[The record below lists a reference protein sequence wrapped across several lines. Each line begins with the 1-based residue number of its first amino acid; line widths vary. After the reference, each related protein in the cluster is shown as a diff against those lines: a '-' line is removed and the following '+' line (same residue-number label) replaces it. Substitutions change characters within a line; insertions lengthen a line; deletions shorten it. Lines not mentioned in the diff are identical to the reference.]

1 MADKKILVA
10 YFSCSGVTMSAA
22 EEIAD
27 VLKADLGEIMP
38 EKPYT
43 AADLDWRD
51 KKSRSTIEM
60 NDDKCRPAMAAFGK
74 DVSKYDVVF
83 LGFPVW
89 WDITPRIIDT
99 FLEKYDLS
107 GKTIVPFAT
116 SGGSTIRGSVEHL
129 RKLYGDKM
137 EIKDGRTIN
146 GFDPE
151 EFESWVKELGI

>member
-1 MADKKILVA
+1 
-10 YFSCSGVTMSAA
+10 
-22 EEIAD
+22 
-27 VLKADLGEIMP
+27 MP

-51 KKSRSTIEM
+51 KKSRSTVEM
-60 NDDKCRPAMAAFGK
+60 NDEKCRPAMVEFGK

-151 EFESWVKELGI
+151 EFENWVKDLGI